1 MHIFE
6 SMVAIGMKTVTDKS
20 ILLSLSAMVAQIPI
34 VSKPFPN
41 SLDIGYNSPGRTQFG
56 AHTMATFAYEAMN
69 SSGQEVK
76 DEIEAATSEEAIKR
90 IRDKG
95 FFPTKVKEK
104 AAKKGAKKKAAAE
117 AAGPIQKKRKMPLS
131 IGGVPKK
138 QLVTFTRQLS
148 TLQDAGLPILRSLQ
162 ILEEQQRPG
171 LLKAIIGGVADE
183 VEGGGTLSDA
193 MANFPKAFDKLY
205 VNMINAGE
213 AGGVLDLILAR
224 LAEFMEKAAKLKKKV
239 IGAMIYPCVVITIA
253 VAIVSMIMIVVIPKF
268 KSIFSDFHAELP
280 AVTQLLLT
288 ISNWFAQE
296 YGWAYV
302 LIGPVVFMLI
312 IKLIRMSEG
321 GKYAVDKVKLMI
333 PILGGILG
341 KTAIARFTRTLGTLI
356 SAGVPIL
363 DAINITKETCGNE
376 VYTKALSKVH
386 DAIREGESMADPL
399 RATKVCDAIVV
410 NMIDVGEE
418 TGDLDKMLIKVADN
432 YDSDVD
438 VLVGSLISIM
448 EPVMVVVLGVIV
460 GFIVIALF
468 MPMVT
473 LIESI
478 SSPAKK

>member
-1 MHIFE
+1 MP
-6 SMVAIGMKTVTDKS
+6 VYT
-20 ILLSLSAMVAQIPI
+20 
-34 VSKPFPN
+34 
-41 SLDIGYNSPGRTQFG
+41 
-56 AHTMATFAYEAMN
+56 YEAMN

-76 DEIEAATSEEAIKR
+76 DEIDAQTSDEAIAK
-90 IRDKG
+90 IRNKG
-95 FFPTKVKEK
+95 FFPTKIKEK
-104 AAKKGAKKKAAAE
+104 ALKNAARKKKEDQALS
-117 AAGPIQKKRKMPLS
+117 GPTRKMPIS
-131 IGGVPKK
+131 IGGVPRK
-138 QLVTFTRQLS
+138 QLVAFTRQLS

-162 ILEEQQRPG
+162 ILEQQQKPG

-193 MANFPKAFDKLY
+193 MSKYPKAFDKLY

-224 LAEFMEKAAKLKKKV
+224 LADFMEKAAKLKKKV
-239 IGAMIYPCVVITIA
+239 IGAMIYPAVVISIA
-253 VAIVSMIMIVVIPKF
+253 VGIVSMIMVFVIPKF
-268 KSIFSDFHAELP
+268 EQIFHDFGTKLP
-280 AVTQLLLT
+280 PVTEVLLT
-288 ISNWFAQE
+288 ISRWFANW
-296 YGWAYV
+296 GWAYV
-302 LIGPVVFMLI
+302 LASPIVISLVW
-312 IKLIRMSEG
+312 KLIRTSEG
-321 GKYAVDKVKLMI
+321 GKYATDAIKLKV
-333 PILGGILG
+333 PILGNILG

-376 VYTKALSKVH
+376 VYSRALAKVH

-410 NMIDVGEE
+410 NMVDVGEE

-438 VLVGSLISIM
+438 VLVSSLISIL
-448 EPVMVVVLGVIV
+448 EPVMVVVLGLIV

-468 MPMVT
+468 APMIS
-473 LIESI
+473 LIQTV